1 MTLVEEKTLVTESV
15 RLHRDAVEVAYEV
28 GEYLR
33 GVFRKPFVVEEKVD
47 HTDLVTEHDRASE
60 RMIVAALRERDPSY
74 GFLGEEFGAQP
85 GEGPVTWHLDPI
97 DGTSNFVQGHAFFC
111 VSIAAE
117 VEGRVVAGAVY
128 DPMADNMFSAD
139 LERAYLNSEVLVT
152 PQAKQ
157 PPHATIILSYP
168 GARDLR
174 IDGSAV
180 ALGHVEAALGAF
192 ASVLRAGS
200 GALSLC
206 SVAAGWADCTIGS
219 SANSWDVA
227 AAMLIVEKAGATY
240 VPTYYGDDDP
250 TAGPPRAAA
259 RRAPRLLARRCSPR
273 TTGHQPDLGTLV
285 PWTLGGSFSLVA
297 DRAAGSPLAGSL

>member
-33 GVFRKPFVVEEKVD
+33 GVFRKPFEVEEKVD

-157 PPHATIILSYP
+157 PPQATIILSYP

-174 IDGSAV
+174 MEAPSRWGTSKRRWKRSHRCCAPARVRSACV
-180 ALGHVEAALGAF
+180 AW
-192 ASVLRAGS
+192 R
-200 GALSLC
+200 
-206 SVAAGWADCTIGS
+206 
-219 SANSWDVA
+219 
-227 AAMLIVEKAGATY
+227 
-240 VPTYYGDDDP
+240 P
-250 TAGPPRAAA
+250 AGPIVRSA
-259 RRAPRLLARRCSPR
+259 RTRTRGTSRRPC
-273 TTGHQPDLGTLV
+273 
-285 PWTLGGSFSLVA
+285 
-297 DRAAGSPLAGSL
+297 